1 MRPALFDATRINDE
15 FKRITTINLESTFM
29 AKLDHCTQKLMDVV
43 SSTGG
48 AQRVRIRQLKDMLLE
63 DNEEFEASLE
73 RQVMKIAI
81 IEDRSTPAFDHRM
94 ATIVVEGTKVQ
105 FYRAFLKMVE
115 ILNNNFREVRL
126 PDPHA
131 FFADTPSFMPRP
143 DDGDLDDSMGAVF
156 PGPLM
161 SNTMQKDG
169 LMQFIQCQAHECL
182 QHAEK
187 VDNKEAYLFWQM
199 MELFCRHNGKVIM
212 AQVATTLFKSCGLL
226 RKKASKLSEYKT
238 LSDWCLPLAQLLCSS
253 APDDEHRQ
261 AVIKMGDDLA
271 SRDMMYAAHIC
282 YVAAKVDLGTRSQFD
297 LIGCESLPFGMTVL
311 TAAIERTEVYEY
323 VLSLTSGLAQPNFQ
337 MFKLCHASRLVQAEF
352 PDEALQYCEAIAR
365 AVITFPN
372 SFKRSFI
379 ERLISLFI
387 RLQGCGKVPEWMRE
401 VMQLHRVKV
410 ADANANA
417 VPEQHSTSTGSEIQ
431 DSESAESDRSDGSDS
446 SDESH
451 GSYSVNDEL
460 PALQYTDL
468 DSEAVLNSRYTMGEL
483 LGKGGFGCVY
493 AATRKEDGKEVAVK
507 FMEKDHFIQPMEIPG
522 VAGKVH
528 AEVALMKIASE
539 SPQCSN
545 IIELLEW
552 FEMPDQIILAL
563 ERPSPCVD
571 LHEFAESQGGC
582 LTEDQT
588 RGVMKQV
595 IRAVWHCCDRRVLHR
610 DVKAQNL
617 LINTDTLEVK
627 LIDFGCGELLLDVPY
642 RDYAGTLAFSPPE
655 WVMFNMYMG
664 IPATIWGLG
673 ILFFNLVCGFYPFE
687 SETDIEDGHLKF
699 SPNVSRDSCWNQRP

>member
-1 MRPALFDATRINDE
+1 MC
-15 FKRITTINLESTFM
+15 M
-29 AKLDHCTQKLMDVV
+29 C
-43 SSTGG
+43 
-48 AQRVRIRQLKDMLLE
+48 IR
-63 DNEEFEASLE
+63 EFEASLE

-81 IEDRSTPAFDHRM
+81 IGDRSTPTFDHRM

-105 FYRAFLKMVE
+105 FYRAFLKMGE

-212 AQVATTLFKSCGLL
+212 AQVRYNPLQEL
-226 RKKASKLSEYKT
+226 RLTEEEGIKN
-238 LSDWCLPLAQLLCSS
+238 
-253 APDDEHRQ
+253 DEHRQ

-365 AVITFPN
+365 AVITFPTASKGASLN
-372 SFKRSFI
+372 GSF
-379 ERLISLFI
+379 

-451 GSYSVNDEL
+451 GSYSVTDEL

-507 FMEKDHFIQPMEIPG
+507 FMEKDHFIQPMEI
-522 VAGKVH
+522 VTWSAGKVH

-552 FEMPDQIILAL
+552 FEMPDQIILVL

-687 SETDIEDGHLKF
+687 SETDIEDGRLEF